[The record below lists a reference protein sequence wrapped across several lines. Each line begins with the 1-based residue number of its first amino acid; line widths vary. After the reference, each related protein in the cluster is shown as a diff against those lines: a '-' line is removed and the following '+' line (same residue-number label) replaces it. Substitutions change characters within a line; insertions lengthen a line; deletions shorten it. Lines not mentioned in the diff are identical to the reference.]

1 MKLTGITQDTVD
13 NSPVFVD
20 VLNQFQEFLAK
31 YSLFQ
36 SSTAIFVTGKY
47 MYIQTR

>member
-13 NSPVFVD
+13 NSPVFID